1 MQRIFGLDLS
11 RKEDRNLWYL
21 VVEIFWAAILG
32 AAANFNAA
40 YAIRLGASNT
50 DIGLLSSL
58 PALIAVVI
66 SIPAGRFLESRTS
79 RKPWL
84 MAALFIARFTTILM
98 AIVPFVHIPGISQ
111 GFIVVILMILSV
123 IPAHFFNIGF
133 TALLADIIPS
143 DRRAAIF
150 SARNITV
157 SAASTVVIFLYGLWL
172 KNFSHF
178 PNNYQIMYVF
188 GFTVALLS
196 NYFLL
201 KIDVPNSKV
210 KPPETGPQKT
220 LWSNLT
226 GLVEAI
232 KSQPSFFR
240 ITRNTFL
247 HGIGLW
253 VAVPLYSLLFV
264 KDLGASDAWLG
275 WQGTIASGVTILGYA
290 FWRWVIVR
298 WSEARTLK
306 TLIVTMGLY
315 PLLVGLF
322 PNLTVI
328 LIAAGVN
335 SFLAAGV
342 NLSHFNTLLSSIPEE
357 SRPTYTAYYFMIANI
372 GAFISPWIGL
382 ELASIFGKAPVLIF
396 CGLLSIIG
404 SSSFIFWPVKA
415 LPPPPLPKITIR
427 K

>member
-66 SIPAGRFLESRTS
+66 SIPAGQFLESRTR

-84 MAALFIARFTTILM
+84 MGALFLARFTTILL
-98 AIVPFVHIPGISQ
+98 ALVPFIHISGISQ
-111 GFIVVILMILSV
+111 GFIVVILIISSV

-172 KNFSHF
+172 KNYSHF

-188 GFTVALLS
+188 GFSVALLS

-210 KPPETGPQKT
+210 KPPESGPQKS
-220 LWSNLT
+220 LWTNLT
-226 GLVEAI
+226 GLVGAI

-253 VAVPLYSLLFV
+253 IAVPLYSLLFV

-275 WQGTIASGVTILGYA
+275 LQGTIASGVTIIGYA

-298 WSEARTLK
+298 WSEANTLK
-306 TLIVTMGLY
+306 ALIVTMGIY

-382 ELASIFGKAPVLIF
+382 ELASLFGKAPVLIF

-404 SSSFIFWPVKA
+404 SSSFIFWPVKP
-415 LPPPPLPKITIR
+415 LPPPPLPKIVMR

>member
-1 MQRIFGLDLS
+1 M
-11 RKEDRNLWYL
+11 
-21 VVEIFWAAILG
+21 
-32 AAANFNAA
+32 
-40 YAIRLGASNT
+40 
-50 DIGLLSSL
+50 
-58 PALIAVVI
+58 
-66 SIPAGRFLESRTS
+66 
-79 RKPWL
+79 
-84 MAALFIARFTTILM
+84 
-98 AIVPFVHIPGISQ
+98 
-111 GFIVVILMILSV
+111 
-123 IPAHFFNIGF
+123 
-133 TALLADIIPS
+133 
-143 DRRAAIF
+143 
-150 SARNITV
+150 
-157 SAASTVVIFLYGLWL
+157 
-172 KNFSHF
+172 
-178 PNNYQIMYVF
+178 F

-196 NYFLL
+196 NFFLL

-210 KPPETGPQKT
+210 KPPETGPQKS

-226 GLVEAI
+226 GLGEAI

-298 WSEARTLK
+298 WSEATTLK

-328 LIAAGVN
+328 LIAVGVN

-396 CGLLSIIG
+396 CGLLSIVG
-404 SSSFIFWPVKA
+404 SSSFIFWPVKP
-415 LPPPPLPKITIR
+415 LPPPPLPKIIIR